1 MLDANILFAAFMRD
15 STTRKILLT
24 KTPTPLKLYAPAF
37 IIDEVYKYKDLLAK
51 KAMLNKNE
59 VLGLILQLIYASGIE
74 IIDYGYLDKF
84 KKDAYRISPTVNDAI
99 YFAVALYKRCPIWSN
114 DKLMAKQDRV
124 KVIST
129 KDLLA
134 ILGMQ

>member
-1 MLDANILFAAFMRD
+1 M
-15 STTRKILLT
+15 
-24 KTPTPLKLYAPAF
+24 
-37 IIDEVYKYKDLLAK
+37 
-51 KAMLNKNE
+51 
-59 VLGLILQLIYASGIE
+59 
-74 IIDYGYLDKF
+74 
-84 KKDAYRISPTVNDAI
+84 VNDAI

>member
-1 MLDANILFAAFMRD
+1 M
-15 STTRKILLT
+15 
-24 KTPTPLKLYAPAF
+24 
-37 IIDEVYKYKDLLAK
+37 
-51 KAMLNKNE
+51 
-59 VLGLILQLIYASGIE
+59 
-74 IIDYGYLDKF
+74 
-84 KKDAYRISPTVNDAI
+84 VNDAI

-134 ILGMQ
+134 ILGMPYFRLRYYR